1 MTAQG
6 KYSEIIRLLFGFK
19 SQPFSVSALLLSPFP
34 VIAAPAP
41 FFIYGPFLPHILSP
55 QAY

>member
-1 MTAQG
+1 MTMPG
-6 KYSEIIRLLFGFK
+6 KDSEIIRLLFGFK
-19 SQPFSVSALLLSPFP
+19 SLSVSALLLSPFP

-41 FFIYGPFLPHILSP
+41 FFIYGPTLPCFLSP